1 MARNSGPRGHR
12 DDDRDEMDERVV
24 DINRVAKVIK
34 GGRRFGFRTVMV
46 VGDNRGRVGVGV
58 GRAQTVPD
66 ALRKASDKARK
77 SMRKIPMV
85 GTTVPHEN
93 LGRIG
98 GARVFLKPASPGTGV
113 IAGGGVRAVL
123 ECAGVKDV
131 LTKSQGSANVLN
143 VVQATFVGLVEMK
156 DPVEE
161 AHRRGKKLEE
171 VQPFWARQKN
181 GQEEK

>member
-1 MARNSGPRGHR
+1 MVRRGGSRGHR
-12 DDDRDEMDERVV
+12 DDDRDELDERVV

-46 VGDNRGRVGVGV
+46 VGDNRGSVGVGV
-58 GRAQTVPD
+58 GRAQNVPD
-66 ALRKASDKARK
+66 ALRKASERARN
-77 SMRKIPMV
+77 SMRKIPMI

-93 LGRIG
+93 VGKIG

-143 VVQATFVGLVEMK
+143 VVQATFAGLCEMK
-156 DPVEE
+156 DPDEE
-161 AHRRGKKLEE
+161 ARRRGKKPEE
-171 VQPFWARQKN
+171 VRPFWARGAN
-181 GQEEK
+181 GQKI

>member
-1 MARNSGPRGHR
+1 MVRRGGSRGHR
-12 DDDRDEMDERVV
+12 DDDRDELDERVV

-46 VGDNRGRVGVGV
+46 VGDNRGSVGVGV
-58 GRAQTVPD
+58 GRAQNVPD
-66 ALRKASDKARK
+66 ALRKASEKARK

-93 LGRIG
+93 VGRIG

-143 VVQATFVGLVEMK
+143 VVQATFAGLCDMK
-156 DPVEE
+156 EPAEE
-161 AHRRGKKLEE
+161 ARRRGKKLED
-171 VQPFWARQKN
+171 VQPFWARGAN
-181 GQEEK
+181 GQES

>member
-46 VGDNRGRVGVGV
+46 VGDNRGSVGVGV

-77 SMRKIPMV
+77 LSLI
-85 GTTVPHEN
+85 H
-93 LGRIG
+93 I
-98 GARVFLKPASPGTGV
+98 
-113 IAGGGVRAVL
+113 
-123 ECAGVKDV
+123 
-131 LTKSQGSANVLN
+131 
-143 VVQATFVGLVEMK
+143 
-156 DPVEE
+156 
-161 AHRRGKKLEE
+161 
-171 VQPFWARQKN
+171 
-181 GQEEK
+181 